1 MKGLCFYLFCAF
13 VATVGAKKADYEKSE
28 GVLTLNLKNY
38 DKAVEEFE
46 YLFVYFYAPWCGHC
60 KALGPEFVKAGQ
72 MLKEKDSSII
82 LGRVDGT
89 EESDLMDKH
98 DVQGYPTL
106 KLYRKQMMV
115 PYTGG
120 RMAPEMVDWL
130 EMKIGPPAKIMKT
143 LPEVKKF
150 IKDNEVVVVGFFSE
164 EAEEEAA
171 KYNLACL
178 DYEEYPVAI
187 TSDKEIASHYKVED
201 KSVMLFKK
209 HDERRVLFTGE
220 FSTANFREF
229 IAANNLPTVIEFN
242 HANAQ
247 RIFKHPE
254 VKSHLLVFHNKTED
268 KDKFEKEYAML
279 KQVGKD
285 FKNDVLF
292 VSVDVGVEDHRR
304 MVEFLGVRHRINNDT
319 FPTMR
324 IVTMNPDVNKFKP
337 EDTTV
342 TEDNIRKF
350 VGNYME
356 GKVARHLF
364 QEPVPKD
371 WDATSVKYLTAVNFN
386 EVVMDKEK
394 NVLIMFYA
402 PWCGHCKSLM
412 PVWDEL
418 GEKHKDYVVAKM
430 DSTVNEIPDMAVFSF
445 PTIKLYRKDN
455 TEAEFNGERT
465 VEGVTKF
472 LETDGV
478 YGQAAPDHDEL

>member
-1 MKGLCFYLFCAF
+1 LVCALFG
-13 VATVGAKKADYEKSE
+13 VNAKKEDYEKSE
-28 GVLTLNLKNY
+28 GVLTLTNKNY

-82 LGRVDGT
+82 MGRVDGT
-89 EESDLMDKH
+89 EEPELMDKH

-106 KLYRKQMMV
+106 KLYRRNMMV

-143 LPEVKKF
+143 LAEVKKL
-150 IKDNEVVVVGFFSE
+150 IKDNEVVVVGFFSD
-164 EAEEEAA
+164 EAGEDAA

-187 TSDKEIASHYKVED
+187 TSNKEIASHYKVED
-201 KSVMLFKK
+201 NSVMLFKK
-209 HDERRVLFTGE
+209 YDEKRVLFSGDLN
-220 FSTANFREF
+220 TANLREF
-229 IAANNLPTVIEFN
+229 IAGNNLPVVIEFN

-254 VKSHLLVFHNKTED
+254 VKSHLLVFHNKTEC
-268 KDKFEKEYAML
+268 KEMFEKQFESL
-279 KQVGKD
+279 KGIAKD
-285 FKNDVLF
+285 FKNDILF

-324 IVTMNPDVNKFKP
+324 IVTMNQQEVNKFKP

-342 TEDNIRKF
+342 NEDNIRKF
-350 VGNYME
+350 VGDYLE
-356 GKVARHLF
+356 GKVGRHYF
-364 QEPVPKD
+364 KEPLPED
-371 WDATSVKYLTAVNFN
+371 WDKKTVKYLTAVNYE
-386 EVVMDKEK
+386 EVVMNKEK

-412 PVWDEL
+412 PVWDQL
-418 GEKHKDYVVAKM
+418 GAKYADSDYVVAKM

-445 PTIKLYRKDN
+445 PTIKLYRKGDN
-455 TEAEFNGERT
+455 TDAEFNGERT

-478 YGQAAPDHDEL
+478 YGQAAPDQPPKDEL